1 MSKETYTHIKR
12 EKENKSLLELLE
24 IVMYGNEH
32 KRAIGEVDQA
42 YEDLKQVL
50 KPPSEQEL
58 CEALSEF
65 LQGTNINASVEV
77 TFENNNFMYFHT
89 IVVQDIGGHLRFD
102 FPVALPPRL
111 ISLICRFYEGRGEAR

>member
-1 MSKETYTHIKR
+1 MSKA
-12 EKENKSLLELLE
+12 LE
-24 IVMYGNEH
+24 IFESMATATFCNYDEMNWCEFSM
-32 KRAIGEVDQA
+32 KDRFEEKDI
-42 YEDLKQVL
+42 DLVRKAL
-50 KPPSEQEL
+50 SPPSEEEV
-58 CEALSEF
+58 CNELSEF